1 MHRLKA
7 MEDNLITYVQSYMSN
22 LYDANTAEL
31 GQAIDMI
38 KDLKE
43 AEYYCAKTDKIMEE
57 GYQEEYKDRM
67 YYPRTTPTPDYRPA
81 NRSME
86 DFKPM
91 SLEMR
96 DKREGRSPIQRKNYI
111 ESRELHHDDNRKMKE
126 LDKYLQE
133 LCDDI
138 IEMIEGATP
147 QEKQLL
153 ERKLTTLAQKVNG

>member
-7 MEDNLITYVQSYMSN
+7 MEDNLIAYVQSYMSD
-22 LYDANTAEL
+22 LYAANADEL
-31 GQAIDMI
+31 GKAIDMI

-43 AEYYCAKTDKIMEE
+43 AEYYCAKTGKIMEE
-57 GYQEEYKDRM
+57 EYQDRM

-81 NRSME
+81 NRSKE